1 MLSFV
6 MAVFLLLITPGPGVL
21 STAGVGTAYG
31 MRAGI
36 SYVTGLF
43 LGSNMVALLVISGL
57 ATIMLDIPVMRIA
70 LAVLSAGYLSYLAA
84 KIAFSGARIAIINP
98 TKPPAIFAGIMLQL
112 INPKAYA
119 VSTTFFSGFA
129 FYPDSFLTETI
140 IKLLILNAIWIPVH
154 IGWLYAGNR
163 LRSLDITGTAQRRIN
178 LVMALCLIGV
188 VGLSLISILGYS
200 V

>member
-1 MLSFV
+1 MLSFT

-43 LGSNMVALLVISGL
+43 LGSNLVGLLVISGL
-57 ATIMLDIPVMRIA
+57 AAIMLDIPVIRIA

-84 KIAFSGARIAIINP
+84 KIAFSGTRIAIINP
-98 TKPPAIFAGIMLQL
+98 TKPPAIFAGIMLQF

-119 VSTTFFSGFA
+119 VNTTFFSGFA
-129 FYPDSFLTETI
+129 FYPDSFLIETL

-200 V
+200 I

>member
-43 LGSNMVALLVISGL
+43 LGSNLVAFLVISGL
-57 ATIMLDIPVMRIA
+57 AAIMLDIPVMRIA

-140 IKLLILNAIWIPVH
+140 IKLLILNAIWILVH

-178 LVMALCLIGV
+178 LIMALCLIGV

-200 V
+200 I

>member
-1 MLSFV
+1 MLTFAI
-6 MAVFLLLITPGPGVL
+6 AVFLLLITPGPGVL

-31 MRAGI
+31 MRSGT
-36 SYVTGLF
+36 SYVVGLF
-43 LGSNMVALLVISGL
+43 LGSNLVGVLVISGL
-57 ATIMLDIPVMRIA
+57 AAIILDIPAIRIA

-98 TKPPAIFAGIMLQL
+98 TKSPAIFAGIMLQL

-119 VSTTFFSGFA
+119 VNTTFFSGFA

-154 IGWLYAGNR
+154 IAWLYAGSR
-163 LRSLDITGTAQRRIN
+163 LRRLDVSSTAQRRIN
-178 LVMALCLIGV
+178 MVMAVCLLGV
-188 VGLSLISILGYS
+188 VVLSLVSILGY
-200 V
+200 

>member
-1 MLSFV
+1 MLTFAI
-6 MAVFLLLITPGPGVL
+6 AVFLLLITPGPGVL

-31 MRAGI
+31 MRAGL

-43 LGSNMVALLVISGL
+43 LGSNLVAVIVISGL
-57 ATIMLDIPVMRIA
+57 AAIMLDIPAFRIA
-70 LAVLSAGYLSYLAA
+70 LAVISAGYLSYLAA

-119 VSTTFFSGFA
+119 VNTTFFCGFA

-154 IGWLYAGNR
+154 FAWLYAGNR
-163 LRSLDITGTAQRRIN
+163 LRSLDISAQAQRRIN
-178 LVMALCLIGV
+178 FLMAFCLLGV

-200 V
+200 T

>member
-1 MLSFV
+1 MLTFV
-6 MAVFLLLITPGPGVL
+6 IAVFLLLITPGPGVL

-36 SYVTGLF
+36 SYVVGLF
-43 LGSNMVALLVISGL
+43 LGSNLVGLLVISGL
-57 ATIMLDIPVMRIA
+57 AAIMLDIPAIRIT

-98 TKPPAIFAGIMLQL
+98 TKPPAIFSGIMLQL

-119 VSTTFFSGFA
+119 VNTTFFSGFV

-154 IGWLYAGNR
+154 IAWLYAGNR
-163 LRSLDITGTAQRRIN
+163 LRSLDISSTAQRRIN
-178 LVMALCLIGV
+178 FFMAFCLLGV
-188 VGLSLISILGYS
+188 VGLSLISILGLS
-200 V
+200 K

>member
-43 LGSNMVALLVISGL
+43 LGSNLVALLVISGL

-84 KIAFSGARIAIINP
+84 KIAFSGVRIAINNP

-112 INPKAYA
+112 INPKAYT

-140 IKLLILNAIWIPVH
+140 IKLLILNAIWIPVN
-154 IGWLYAGNR
+154 ISWLVADIDFGVF
-163 LRSLDITGTAQRRIN
+163 DIT
-178 LVMALCLIGV
+178 MAA
-188 VGLSLISILGYS
+188 YPKP
-200 V
+200 

>member
-43 LGSNMVALLVISGL
+43 LGSNLVALLVISGL

-70 LAVLSAGYLSYLAA
+70 LAVLSAGHLSYLAA

-163 LRSLDITGTAQRRIN
+163 LRSLDITGAAQRRIN
-178 LVMALCLIGV
+178 LIMALCLIGV

-200 V
+200 I

>member
-43 LGSNMVALLVISGL
+43 LGSNLVAFLVISGL
-57 ATIMLDIPVMRIA
+57 AAIMLDIPVMRIA

-119 VSTTFFSGFA
+119 VNTTFFSGFA
-129 FYPDSFLTETI
+129 FYPNSFLTETI

-163 LRSLDITGTAQRRIN
+163 LRSLDITGSAQRRIN

>member
-43 LGSNMVALLVISGL
+43 LGSNLVAFLVISGL
-57 ATIMLDIPVMRIA
+57 AAIMLDIPVMRIA

-163 LRSLDITGTAQRRIN
+163 LRSLDITGSAQRRIN

>member
-1 MLSFV
+1 VLTFAI
-6 MAVFLLLITPGPGVL
+6 AVFLLLITPGPGVL

-31 MRAGI
+31 MRSGT
-36 SYVTGLF
+36 SYVVGLF
-43 LGSNMVALLVISGL
+43 LGSNLVGVLVISGL
-57 ATIMLDIPVMRIA
+57 AAIILDIPAIRIA

-98 TKPPAIFAGIMLQL
+98 TKSPAIFAGIMLQL

-119 VSTTFFSGFA
+119 VNTTFFSGFA

-154 IGWLYAGNR
+154 IAWLYAGSR
-163 LRSLDITGTAQRRIN
+163 LRRLDVSSTAQRRIN
-178 LVMALCLIGV
+178 MVMAVCLLGV
-188 VGLSLISILGYS
+188 VVLSLVSILGY
-200 V
+200 

>member
-43 LGSNMVALLVISGL
+43 LGSNLVALLVISGL

-163 LRSLDITGTAQRRIN
+163 LRSLDITGAAQRRIN
-178 LVMALCLIGV
+178 LIMALCLIGV

-200 V
+200 I